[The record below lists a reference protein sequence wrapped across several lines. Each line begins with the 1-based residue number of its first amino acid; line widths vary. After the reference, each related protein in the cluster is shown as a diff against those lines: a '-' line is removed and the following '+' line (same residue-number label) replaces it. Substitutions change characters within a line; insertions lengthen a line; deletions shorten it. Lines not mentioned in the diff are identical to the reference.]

1 MRAGDPAP
9 GTQGAF
15 FGDGLS
21 FNKGAAFNDSGQAV
35 FDKEIRGGDQKF
47 GVNDVGIFA
56 WDPVKGL
63 FLAARRG
70 DQLQVAPGV
79 YLAASSFGFGGN
91 SNTDASAL
99 SLSKNGKLA
108 LNVSGL
114 EGGYGAVTLD
124 LNCYPVYYPDADHDG
139 YGDAS
144 STNGVCSNASP
155 PAGFV
160 PNHTDCNDANPAVY
174 KTYYQ
179 DFDGDGYGNAAVS
192 VCDDA
197 TPPAEYVQ
205 YGTDCNVVD
214 PAIHPDRSDDSC
226 DGVDQNCNGADD
238 EGYLEHQSYCGTNCA
253 SMGVAKCQNGF
264 LFDTCPFPTIPET
277 CNGVDD
283 NCDGTVDNA
292 ALPSGTLSV
301 KLSRISGGTVSLNW
315 PVVSAASGYDIAR
328 GSLVTLKSTQG
339 NFSAATTDC
348 FANNLTATTLND
360 PQSPAAGQGFW
371 YVLRA
376 VNCGGSASYNSYNF
390 GSPDQVGSRDAEIAA
405 SGHACP

>member
-1 MRAGDPAP
+1 MRV
-9 GTQGAF
+9 TWF
-15 FGDGLS
+15 
-21 FNKGAAFNDSGQAV
+21 
-35 FDKEIRGGDQKF
+35 
-47 GVNDVGIFA
+47 
-56 WDPVKGL
+56 
-63 FLAARRG
+63 
-70 DQLQVAPGV
+70 
-79 YLAASSFGFGGN
+79 
-91 SNTDASAL
+91 
-99 SLSKNGKLA
+99 
-108 LNVSGL
+108 
-114 EGGYGAVTLD
+114 EGGGGAVTLD

-155 PAGFV
+155 PAGFA
-160 PNHTDCNDANPAVY
+160 PNHTDCNDANPAIY

-179 DFDGDGYGNAAVS
+179 DFDGDGYGNALVS

-205 YGTDCNVVD
+205 YGTDCAVVD
-214 PAIHPDRSDDSC
+214 PLIHPDRSDESC
-226 DGVDQNCNGADD
+226 DGVDQNCNGEPD
-238 EGYLEHQSYCGTNCA
+238 EGYLEHQSYCGPNCA
-253 SMGVAKCQNGF
+253 SLGVAKCQNGVV
-264 LFDTCPFPTIPET
+264 FDTCPFPTVPET
-277 CNGVDD
+277 CNGIDD

-292 ALPSGTLSV
+292 AVPTGTPSV
-301 KLSRISGGTVSLNW
+301 KLSRISGGEASLNW
-315 PVVSAASGYDIAR
+315 PGVSAATGYDVAR
-328 GSLVTLKSTQG
+328 GSVVTLKSTQG

-348 FANNLTATTLND
+348 FADNLTATTLND

>member
-1 MRAGDPAP
+1 
-9 GTQGAF
+9 
-15 FGDGLS
+15 
-21 FNKGAAFNDSGQAV
+21 
-35 FDKEIRGGDQKF
+35 
-47 GVNDVGIFA
+47 
-56 WDPVKGL
+56 
-63 FLAARRG
+63 
-70 DQLQVAPGV
+70 
-79 YLAASSFGFGGN
+79 
-91 SNTDASAL
+91 
-99 SLSKNGKLA
+99 
-108 LNVSGL
+108 
-114 EGGYGAVTLD
+114 
-124 LNCYPVYYPDADHDG
+124 
-139 YGDAS
+139 
-144 STNGVCSNASP
+144 
-155 PAGFV
+155 
-160 PNHTDCNDANPAVY
+160 
-174 KTYYQ
+174 
-179 DFDGDGYGNAAVS
+179 VS

-214 PAIHPDRSDDSC
+214 PAIHPDRSDESC

-238 EGYLEHQSYCGTNCA
+238 EGYEEHQSYCGTNCA
-253 SMGVAKCQNGF
+253 SMGVATCQNGF
-264 LFDTCPFPTIPET
+264 VFDTCPFPTIPET

-292 ALPSGTLSV
+292 AVPSGTLSV
-301 KLSRISGGTVSLNW
+301 KLSRISGGSASLNW
-315 PVVSAASGYDIAR
+315 PVVSSASGYDIAR

-348 FANNLTATTLND
+348 FADNLTATTLND